1 MAKKKVVR
9 KVTAKT
15 KLAEKVAME
24 QNTDPKNLERLN
36 VETLKQLDETVPDD
50 DLLGDQEEVNLP
62 NRKHEDVGVEE
73 KVDAIPSEE
82 DEVSDVDSEKLP
94 ESTVSDNSE
103 PEVSGAEVLGED
115 ASESDVKAPHS
126 NPGERTPVYL
136 GQDPISGKAVY
147 L

>member
-1 MAKKKVVR
+1 MAKKKATK

-62 NRKHEDVGVEE
+62 NRGYEDVDMEGE
-73 KVDAIPSEE
+73 VDVIPSEE
-82 DEVSDVDSEKLP
+82 HEVSDVDSEELS
-94 ESTVSDNSE
+94 ESTVSDSSE
-103 PEVSGAEVLGED
+103 PEVSGAEELEGD
-115 ASESDVKAPHS
+115 DSESGVKAS
-126 NPGERTPVYL
+126 DSDSRKRDPVYL